1 MQQVSGLH
9 QARFEAYQKRFVHFA
24 LCETMMQACPC
35 ERSLRKADARAPP
48 QAFGSLRLHPLMPEP
63 PEMPEPPHRSEP
75 PHSPSGVFVFTAPSS
90 NTRTPAQQEA
100 DFASRVSAA
109 EVKDQLRNAEHQE
122 IRNKLRDTLVRS
134 GEWVSLGNTQSAY
147 SAGRQANAT
156 RALSAA
162 EHSRHTQQHS

>member
-1 MQQVSGLH
+1 
-9 QARFEAYQKRFVHFA
+9 
-24 LCETMMQACPC
+24 MMQACPC

-48 QAFGSLRLHPLMPEP
+48 QAFGSLRLHPLMPEPPHRSLGVFVFGAGGVSEPAQMPEP